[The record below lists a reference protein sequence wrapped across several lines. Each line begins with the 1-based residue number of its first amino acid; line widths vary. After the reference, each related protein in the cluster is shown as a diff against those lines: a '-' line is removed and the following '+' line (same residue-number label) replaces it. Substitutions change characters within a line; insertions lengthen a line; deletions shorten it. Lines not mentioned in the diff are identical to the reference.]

1 MVVMVPKGCCA
12 TSPMRVT
19 HAGGR
24 TPVLGTDP
32 PGHQGHGNV
41 KQLNRRGNQGGS
53 GISCNCFFMCVL
65 SLRHGGVRMLLTR
78 EEKEVSYCVGYFYF
92 FTVTYFYWLFLLWRK
107 KRLPRQELAL
117 QNHLSQT
124 QHTKLWHC
132 SGLSLLQSAG
142 YYISCGW
149 QGQICQA
156 GAWPGHQLANTNML
170 DRGHV
175 LTFLKEQKHAFSL
188 CAHQADS
195 FTTEMSSVTTVA
207 FSFLPPLLPTLCFL
221 G

>member
-1 MVVMVPKGCCA
+1 MC
-12 TSPMRVT
+12 R
-19 HAGGR
+19 
-24 TPVLGTDP
+24 LF
-32 PGHQGHGNV
+32 
-41 KQLNRRGNQGGS
+41 L
-53 GISCNCFFMCVL
+53 FF
-65 SLRHGGVRMLLTR
+65 
-78 EEKEVSYCVGYFYF
+78 YCY
-92 FTVTYFYWLFLLWRK
+92 LFLLVIFIVEEEKTSTTGAGTPKPSVPDTAHQTMTLFRT
-107 KRLPRQELAL
+107 LPFAKCWILRQLR
-117 QNHLSQT
+117 
-124 QHTKLWHC
+124 
-132 SGLSLLQSAG
+132 
-142 YYISCGW
+142 

-156 GAWPGHQLANTNML
+156 GAWPGHQLANTNMP